1 MRQPYYHKP
10 RTEGITLRHIFVLV
24 LAVSV
29 IYGMEQQQIK
39 LEVERAMHNFELVGV
54 TAVQLFAA
62 GLDVVRAALKLLSKP
77 NEPSTPVE
85 PIVFRPN
92 YANIYGGATILMKS
106 AGCHSISHILSDDND
121 RYMYTESTSHIEFV
135 IGLKE
140 EIAIES
146 ISVKSMEMYS
156 SIVKG
161 FRVEGSFTFP

>member
-1 MRQPYYHKP
+1 MPVLHCHANPTKLP
-10 RTEGITLRHIFVLV
+10 LKHILLLV
-24 LAVSV
+24 LAVYV
-29 IYGMEQQQIK
+29 FFGVEQEVFQREIGNAIK
-39 LEVERAMHNFELVGV
+39 RFEALGLIAIELFTTGLEIIRATLMLFSSPDSPKPPAE
-54 TAVQLFAA
+54 AV
-62 GLDVVRAALKLLSKP
+62 VY
-77 NEPSTPVE
+77 
-85 PIVFRPN
+85 RPN

-106 AGCHSISHILSDDND
+106 ANCHGISHILSDDND